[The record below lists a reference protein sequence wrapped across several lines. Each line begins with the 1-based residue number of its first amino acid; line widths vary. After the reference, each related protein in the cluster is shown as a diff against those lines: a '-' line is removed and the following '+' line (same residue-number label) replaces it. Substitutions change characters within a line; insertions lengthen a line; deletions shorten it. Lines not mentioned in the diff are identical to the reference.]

1 MAAPRNT
8 RPSPRTFL
16 IRRLVALA
24 LVILLIWAVWAGVA
38 AVVGFVGNLFG
49 GNAKPAASASAST
62 GAAAGKATTCLPKG
76 INVMAVVGDGQKPV
90 SSFASGV
97 SPHFWFTITNTSE
110 KACYFNVGSKAQNFT
125 VTSGSETIWTNTQC
139 LTAKSNYRL
148 LLAPGAPQ
156 TAPAIAWERVR
167 SSSTGCDKSTK
178 QAGTA
183 AGFYH
188 LQVNVNG
195 VKSNDVQFELR

>member
-24 LVILLIWAVWAGVA
+24 LVILLIWAVWAGVS

-49 GNAKPAASASAST
+49 GNAKPAATATATT
-62 GAAAGKATTCLPKG
+62 GATAGKATTCLPKG

-97 SPHFWFTITNTSE
+97 SPHFWFTITNTSD
-110 KACYFNVGSKAQNFT
+110 KPCYFNVGTKAQHLV
-125 VTSGSETIWTNTQC
+125 VTSGSETIWDNSQC
-139 LTAKSNYRL
+139 LIARNNYRL
-148 LLAPGAPQ
+148 LLEPGAPQ
-156 TAPAIAWERVR
+156 TAPAVAWERVR
-167 SSSTGCDKSTK
+167 SSSTGCDAATK
-178 QAGTA
+178 QAAAA

-188 LQVNVNG
+188 LQIDVNG
-195 VKSNDVQFELR
+195 VKSNDVQFEIK